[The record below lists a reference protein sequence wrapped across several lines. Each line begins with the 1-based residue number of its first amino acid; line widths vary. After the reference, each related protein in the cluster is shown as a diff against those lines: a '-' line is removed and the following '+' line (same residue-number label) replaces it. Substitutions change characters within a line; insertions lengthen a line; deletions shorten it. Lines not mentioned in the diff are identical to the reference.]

1 MLNIKKLL
9 IKVLERHAD
18 RRLSVI
24 RTTYWV
30 GTQTINAHSG
40 YAVSIPIS
48 VPSGYHLVGNMDV
61 YSTNAI
67 GLVGGF
73 DGNASTANP
82 VPVYLN
88 NTTNNAIGTS
98 SVVVYVLSLIEK
110 D

>member
-1 MLNIKKLL
+1 MLNLKKLL
-9 IKVLERHAD
+9 TKVLVRQAD

-24 RTTYWV
+24 RTAYSI
-30 GTQTINAHSG
+30 GTQTINAHGG
-40 YAVSIPIS
+40 YAVSVPIS
-48 VPSGYHLVGNMDV
+48 VPSGYHLVGNMDA

-98 SVVVYVLSLIEK
+98 NVVVYVLSLVEK
-110 D
+110 N